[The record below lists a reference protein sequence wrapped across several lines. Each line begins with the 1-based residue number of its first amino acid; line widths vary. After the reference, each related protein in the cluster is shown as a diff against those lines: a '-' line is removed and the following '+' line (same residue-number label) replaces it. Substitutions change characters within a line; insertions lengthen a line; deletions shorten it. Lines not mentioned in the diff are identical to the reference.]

1 MIALNVKDMI
11 HTQQR
16 IFLNLKKEKERNR
29 LSHAYL
35 FYGDDGVGK
44 KEMAYA
50 LACLFYCPDGGC
62 LDCETCRT
70 ILEGKHLNV
79 NYVGI
84 QESKKL
90 ISKEQ
95 ITELQEEFS
104 KTSLVDGY
112 RIYIVEGIDTASA
125 SAQNSLLKFIEEPVN
140 QTPIIGIF
148 IAKELANVVSTIVS
162 RCALVH
168 FPSIDILKLKQM
180 LQDAGVEELD
190 AGLTA
195 LITNNPEEAK
205 SLLDQPNYVAAKEM
219 FCEFLPLKT
228 AKEAV
233 LFYLKREKIF
243 NSEMIRF
250 FFTWLIAFYEDIFKL
265 EDKDSLILTSL
276 YDKMLVYMKG
286 DYNQLKRK
294 FSLILELYS
303 KIDYNITA
311 KNIFHEL
318 ISKLF

>member
-1 MIALNVKDMI
+1 MAVNVKDMI

-50 LACLFYCPDGGC
+50 LACLFYCPEGGC
-62 LDCETCRT
+62 LECETCKT
-70 ILEGKHLNV
+70 ILEGKHLNIT
-79 NYVGI
+79 YVGI

-112 RIYIVEGIDTASA
+112 RIYIVDGIDTASA

-140 QTPIIGIF
+140 QTPTIGIF

-168 FPSIDILKLKQM
+168 FPSINLLKLMQM
-180 LQDAGVEELD
+180 LRENGVGELD

-205 SLLDQPNYVAAKEM
+205 ALLNQPNYLAAKEM
-219 FCEFLPLKT
+219 FCEFILLKT

-233 LFYLKREKIF
+233 LFYIKKEKLI
-243 NSEMIRF
+243 NTEMARF

-276 YDKMLVYMKG
+276 YDKMLLYIKG
-286 DYNQLKRK
+286 DYNQLKKK

-303 KIDYNITA
+303 KIDYNVAA